1 MYRFITTAHSAVLAL
16 EREHAMSG
24 EAKKLAD
31 EAASDRHETLAP
43 ALVAALA
50 DLTTIEAARTAK
62 IEMAKGGSYT
72 YKYAD
77 ITDAIKLTRPVL
89 AAHGLVA
96 LTPVH
101 AHGDGLACTVILLH
115 TSGEKLE
122 LGPFPF
128 PHGRDAQATGSMVTY
143 HRRYALVAALGMA
156 AGDDDDGQSA
166 APRERET
173 PAVKPSPAA
182 SQMCAL
188 CDKPLNDGKPAV
200 KGESGYVHKAC
211 VEADEKA
218 ATPKDEEGSESRSPK
233 QQELAAK

>member
-1 MYRFITTAHSAVLAL
+1 
-16 EREHAMSG
+16 MSG

-31 EAASDRHETLAP
+31 EAASDRHEALAP

-101 AHGDGLACTVILLH
+101 AHGEGLACTVILLH

-166 APRERET
+166 APRERPSVAQPKPLDLSAFHKECNKKGLDPLDVLAHAEIDKDLVDLDASDR
-173 PAVKPSPAA
+173 PALAA
-182 SQMCAL
+182 SLKAL
-188 CDKPLNDGKPAV
+188 
-200 KGESGYVHKAC
+200 
-211 VEADEKA
+211 

-233 QQELAAK
+233 QQELAAT